1 MTKSIL
7 MLLICLFPLAA
18 HAEWTHAFTESSGN
32 DVLYDKKIVSVTDDI
47 KKITVRTYYSEK
59 GKSDF
64 IRTLVSRGRDVR
76 GYVNFSHSDTVWLV
90 NCRKKESDLSSFAE
104 YDTDYKIISTYNA
117 KEIMYEPIIPNTVG
131 DILYQIVCRHNSKE
145 KR

>member
-1 MTKSIL
+1 
-7 MLLICLFPLAA
+7 MLLICLLPLTAQ
-18 HAEWTHAFTESSGN
+18 AEWTHAFTESSVN
-32 DVLYDKKIVSVTDDI
+32 DVLYDKKILSVTDDI

-90 NCRKKESDLSSFAE
+90 NCKKKESDLSSFAE

>member
-1 MTKSIL
+1 MTKLIL
-7 MLLICLFPLAA
+7 MLLICLLPLTAQ
-18 HAEWTHAFTESSGN
+18 AEWTHAFTESSGN
-32 DVLYDKKIVSVTDDI
+32 DVLYDKKIISVTDDI

-76 GYVNFSHSDTVWLV
+76 GYVNFSHSDTVWLI
-90 NCRKKESDLSSFAE
+90 NCRRKESDLSSFAE
-104 YDTDYKIISTYNA
+104 YDTDYKIIYTYNA
-117 KEIMYEPIIPNTVG
+117 KEIMYEPIVPGTIG
-131 DILYQIVCRHNSKE
+131 DILHQIACRHNSKE